1 MSKGD
6 FLTDAYIVLN
16 YTQLRHL
23 LQTGTAPL
31 SHWPLLVGGFVAAVI
46 HNFTTFFSPKWQ

>member
-31 SHWPLLVGGFVAAVI
+31 SHWPLLVGGFLAAVI
-46 HNFTTFFSPKWQ
+46 YNFTTFFSPKWQ